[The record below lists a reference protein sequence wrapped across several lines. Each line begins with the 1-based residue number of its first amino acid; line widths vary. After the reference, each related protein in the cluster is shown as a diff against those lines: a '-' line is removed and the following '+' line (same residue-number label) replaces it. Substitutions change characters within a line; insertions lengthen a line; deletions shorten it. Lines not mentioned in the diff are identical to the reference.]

1 MCTRFVC
8 LIVDYYQHIIE
19 ITFDSS
25 KIKMILFDVY
35 ASRINS
41 IFNIYNDNTMYVCF
55 MIIKTFVSECCFF
68 LKNQLYMSRFYIILC
83 NS

>member
-1 MCTRFVC
+1 MCTRCAC
-8 LIVDYYQHIIE
+8 LIVDYYQHIFV

-25 KIKMILFDVY
+25 RIKMILFDVY

-55 MIIKTFVSECCFF
+55 YDHKTFLSE
-68 LKNQLYMSRFYIILC
+68 
-83 NS
+83 